1 MTKLEIDFKC
11 NLPLNVSREHRLE
24 AERRAT
30 RIFVLALLE
39 MGSLNIAKAA
49 ELLGIDRHAV
59 VQMAIDRGIYTREF
73 ESMGLSIDP
82 EAIADKEEPKMFK
95 TGLGLDREAIAY
107 TNHQANMFEEMRSDL
122 LEEYEGKWVFFED
135 GKVLDAD
142 CDRQALLSRVDRKRG
157 NQPVFVTKLL
167 PKKRQEMVKVHSSSP
182 N

>member
-59 VQMAIDRGIYTREF
+59 VQMAIDRGIYTREID
-73 ESMGLSIDP
+73 SMRLSIDP
-82 EAIADKEEPKMFK
+82 EAIAYTLKEEPKMLK

-142 CDRQALLSRVDRKRG
+142 CDRQALLSRVDRKRR
-157 NQPVFVTKLL
+157 NQPVFVTKQL
-167 PKKRQEMVKVHSSSP
+167 PQKGQMNAGALVL
-182 N
+182 